1 MRITSEG
8 LGPRPLVQFC
18 NLGDLNDVLVN
29 GQRFAFE
36 AARVVRVYASWED
49 KVPNCLRAE
58 WGNVMWI
65 DPETDLQRVTDHGD
79 CGIGLTVP
87 PCFIDSAPITDHRQP
102 AAVTWADLIERA
114 LIDLAEKQG
123 GWY

>member
-18 NLGDLNDVLVN
+18 NLGNLNDVLVN

-65 DPETDLQRVTDHGD
+65 DPEGTDYSVR
-79 CGIGLTVP
+79 LTVP
-87 PCFIDSAPITDHRQP
+87 PCFIDSAPITDQRQP
-102 AAVTWADLIERA
+102 AAVPWADLIERA
-114 LIDLAEKQG
+114 LIELAEKQG